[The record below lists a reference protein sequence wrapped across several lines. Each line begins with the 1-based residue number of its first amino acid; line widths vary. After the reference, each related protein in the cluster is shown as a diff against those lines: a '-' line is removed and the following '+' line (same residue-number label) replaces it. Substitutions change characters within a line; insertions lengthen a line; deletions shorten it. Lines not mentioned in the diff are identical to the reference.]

1 MTSKKKKPDLE
12 FQDDLGHEIDMLDN
26 LLNRGMDKLSDIEID
41 EMTMGFSEEE
51 LSQKLKSGNLLKV
64 GRSEFSSARK
74 VGDLTFDESVQFII
88 ENDVK
93 SVSEIPLERLEPLDD
108 VEPGQLVA
116 YCEVD
121 EQRPALHSML
131 QKDYEPQFCDA
142 AGIEPRMEGSRFSL
156 FATRSG
162 KAVFFNKKLYIIP
175 ADHDAT
181 FEIQVDADRMSARV
195 SFFPPKGA
203 GAMLTSAKVM
213 DELDQCSVRRGIDRN
228 AIEESINLVNT
239 TREAVIDVVVAKG
252 QMPRDGT
259 DAPVKF
265 HFSTAAPE
273 IAFKILPDGKIDYK
287 KEAPIKMVKRGD
299 LLATLGEATAGEDGY
314 CVDGRVLAANPGN
327 VELVLEGENVRKGED
342 GRSFYAE
349 ADGMISFHENILSVF
364 PHYHVNSDVDMK
376 SGNINFNGSVT
387 VLGTVRSGFEVRATG
402 DIFIIN
408 SVEAASISAGRD
420 IRVNGAIVGGGGT
433 VVKAGRNVFVGHV
446 QNATIEAEGDITVV
460 RSVMHSFIYSTGKVI
475 LHDGNGSIVG
485 GVVHA
490 LKGIESMSIGSPM
503 GTQTE
508 VVVGSDF
515 LVQRKKQELMDIAAF
530 HQTNVDK
537 IDIVLRPLMD
547 IVKKGIPLG
556 SEKKRRLTT
565 IVEKRKK
572 IVKQLAI
579 IKQKA
584 GYIAGVA
591 ASAGD
596 GDIHVQRI
604 LYPDVLI
611 KMGNAMVK
619 TTEER
624 RAVHCKPSADKEK
637 IEFKS
642 IRAVN

>member
-1 MTSKKKKPDLE
+1 MTSKRKKPDSD
-12 FQDDLGHEIDMLDN
+12 FQDDLGHDIDMLDN
-26 LLNRGMDKLSDIEID
+26 LLNRGMDELSDIEID
-41 EMTMGFSEEE
+41 EMTKGLSEEE
-51 LSQKLKSGNLLKV
+51 LAQKLKSGNLLKV
-64 GRSEFSSARK
+64 GRSEFSGARK
-74 VGDLTFDESVQFII
+74 AGDLTIDESVQFMV

-93 SVSEIPLERLEPLDD
+93 TVSEIPLERLEPLDD

-116 YCEVD
+116 YCEAD
-121 EQRPALHSML
+121 EQRPALHAML
-131 QKDYEPQFCDA
+131 QKDYEHEFCEV
-142 AGIEPRMEGSRFSL
+142 AGIEPRMEGDRFLL
-156 FATRSG
+156 FATRLG
-162 KAVFFNKKLYIIP
+162 KVVLFNKKLHIVP
-175 ADHDAT
+175 ADHDAR
-181 FEIQVDADRMSARV
+181 FEIQVDADKMSARMC
-195 SFFPPKGA
+195 FFPPKGA
-203 GAMLTSAKVM
+203 GTMLTVAKVM
-213 DELDQCSVRRGIDRN
+213 DELDRCSVTHGIDRN
-228 AIEESINLVNT
+228 AIEESVNLVNT
-239 TREAVIDVVVAKG
+239 AKEAIVDVVIATGKK
-252 QMPRDGT
+252 PRDGT

-299 LLATLGEATAGEDGY
+299 LLATLGEATAGENGY
-314 CVDGRVLAANPGN
+314 CVDGRVLAANPGS
-327 VELVLEGENVRKGED
+327 VELILEGENVRKGED
-342 GRSFYAE
+342 DRSFYAE

-402 DIFIIN
+402 DIFVIN

-460 RSVMHSFIYSTGKVI
+460 RSVMHSSIYSTGKVI

-515 LVQRKKQELMDIAAF
+515 LVQRKKQELVDIAAF
-530 HQTNVDK
+530 HQCNVDK

-579 IKQKA
+579 IKQKTD
-584 GYIAGVA
+584 YIANVA
-591 ASAGD
+591 ASAGG
-596 GDIHVQRI
+596 GDIHVQRT

-611 KMGNAMVK
+611 KMGNVTFK

-624 RAVHCKPSADKEK
+624 RAVCCKLGADKEK

-642 IRAVN
+642 MRAVN